1 MSQTALAARRFPM
14 IWLAMLGLALAGA
27 CGIAMATAGGEG
39 VPYLWAG
46 LLAAAAFGVV
56 AIRGDLLLA
65 VLVWFAT
72 LILLHE
78 EFWRDAESA
87 FFALTIPRIG
97 IVVLFVLFMFMVV
110 TGRMRFR
117 MAWPVGWVLL
127 AIVVYFTISAA
138 ATGFETRSPITVH
151 YRLIGGYLFP
161 FVVFLLVLHGLRN
174 EGDFRRIAVFFAI
187 LGVYLTFIGWCERFE
202 LYGLIFPRYI
212 ADAGVGIHWG
222 RVRGPF
228 VMSPAMGLALIYCFF
243 SNLVLARQSGPMV
256 RWMLRLCNALMLP
269 AIFWTKTRSVWLSM
283 VVCGAIWLMCS
294 RRRMARAV
302 TVPLLL
308 ALGLVVAVA
317 NMEGFLSEDRDKGGV
332 TDLEPILLRIGLAQ
346 MTWHMVADHP
356 LTGVGFGHFR
366 DHAPDFAQ
374 DPSSPYYAFSSTA
387 MEHNNMLS
395 VLAETGIIGLILYVS
410 AIVLLIGLSV
420 RLYHKLP
427 ATAPGFIN
435 RDLLVLY
442 WVLAAAFLIDG
453 FFRETSDNPFAN
465 CLFFGLSAVVASL
478 NILLGP
484 QPIRARVG
492 YSSPLQRG
500 VQSVRPASAPR
511 PRSAARLPI
520 RVNSER

>member
-1 MSQTALAARRFPM
+1 MSQTAMAARRFPV
-14 IWLAMLGLALAGA
+14 IWLALLAGA
-27 CGIAMATAGGEG
+27 LGCAVLAAVATAGGEG
-39 VPYLWAG
+39 LPILWAG
-46 LLAAAAFGVV
+46 LVAAAAFGFI
-56 AIRGDLLLA
+56 AIRGDLLSA

-72 LILLHE
+72 LIVLHE

-97 IVVLFVLFMFMVV
+97 LVVLIVLFAFMVV
-110 TGRMRFR
+110 TGRTRFR

-138 ATGFETRSPITVH
+138 ASGFETRSPITVH

-161 FVVFLLVLHGLRN
+161 FIVFLLVLHGLRH
-174 EGDFRRIAVFFAI
+174 ERDFRRIAVFFSI
-187 LGVYLTFIGWCERFE
+187 LGVYLTFIAWCERFE
-202 LYGLIFPRYI
+202 IYGLIFPRYI

-243 SNLVLARQSGPMV
+243 SNLVLARQSSPAI
-256 RWMLRLCNALMLP
+256 RWMLRICNVLMLP
-269 AIFWTKTRSVWLSM
+269 AIFWTKTRSVWLSF

-294 RRRMARAV
+294 KRRMARAV

-308 ALGLVVAVA
+308 ALALVVAVA

-387 MEHNNMLS
+387 MEHNNLLS
-395 VLAETGIIGLILYVS
+395 VLAETGVIGLVLYVT
-410 AIVLLIGLSV
+410 AIALLIAQSIQ
-420 RLYHKLP
+420 LYRKLP

-442 WVLAAAFLIDG
+442 WILAAAFLIDG

-484 QPIRARVG
+484 QAIRARVG
-492 YSSPLQRG
+492 YPTPLGRR
-500 VQSVRPASAPR
+500 VQANRPQWR
-511 PRSAARLPI
+511 EGGARLPV
-520 RVNSER
+520 RVQSSR